1 MKVSNVNFN
10 AAPTCNG
17 DPNVYFFN
25 CPKQAYFVKQR
36 GKLVSAK
43 HMQVFDHSPYYGV
56 VVNKT
61 KQTTQGSSKLVFVMT
76 SNQMVNIR

>member
-1 MKVSNVNFN
+1 MG
-10 AAPTCNG
+10 TQMCI
-17 DPNVYFFN
+17 FFN

-56 VVNKT
+56 VVNKK

>member
-43 HMQVFDHSPYYGV
+43 HMQVFDHSP
-56 VVNKT
+56 
-61 KQTTQGSSKLVFVMT
+61 
-76 SNQMVNIR
+76 